1 MKKLNNINAIWGQ
14 VEQPKTSND
23 KITYHGDYHA
33 FEDIDTSQFTDE
45 ALVWHRPEFP
55 KEEWRYGLYGI
66 NNNEDNNYV
75 EEEGVMTIEL
85 QKKYLIVR
93 ILGNDLETLHGK
105 NQTYDNLK
113 FTIKNESSFINTDK
127 LYILNRIA
135 DKEYKQQIITLLE
148 ATKQKYIDQPFEIE
162 KFNKLP
168 EINMSYEEFKQKNP
182 EHPKSLIYYSSIL
195 KEHNLY
201 LINNNGC
208 RNFGLKYGK
217 RNGYKWTFVLDS
229 NSYFTDE
236 YYNNIIKYISKN
248 THYIVIPQIRI
259 DDYNLENNDI
269 LNSNNLNRK
278 FEMEEPQLAFHIN
291 SKYKFNELIPYGLSP
306 KAEFLNAIQSKGK
319 WNNWKD
325 NELINIKSRKF
336 EDVKIQTLS
345 NNIRLNSYNKYNSID
360 NNWIRRWTGLF
371 LLIQKIK
378 FKKVICIGMYKTG
391 TTSMNK
397 ALEILN
403 YKSANIFNST
413 TTICNNRNVGIT
425 LKDSLLLTDYEIEQK
440 IKKHNNWRV
449 IEETIK
455 ITNNFGDGPWLHI
468 YREFYKVEPNSK
480 FILTL
485 RNSEEVA
492 KSDIA
497 MWIRIHK
504 VIEPINYFEFSDGVA
519 NSYEE
524 LKTILINRYL
534 KHVEDVRDFF
544 KDKQEQLLELDIFQ
558 EDNPWIKLC
567 EFLNC
572 AIPTCDFP
580 HLNRK
585 L

>member
-1 MKKLNNINAIWGQ
+1 
-14 VEQPKTSND
+14 
-23 KITYHGDYHA
+23 
-33 FEDIDTSQFTDE
+33 
-45 ALVWHRPEFP
+45 
-55 KEEWRYGLYGI
+55 
-66 NNNEDNNYV
+66 
-75 EEEGVMTIEL
+75 MTIEL

-105 NQTYDNLK
+105 NQTYNNLK

-127 LYILNRIA
+127 LYILNRIV
-135 DKEYKQQIITLLE
+135 DKKYKQQIITLLE
-148 ATKQKYIDQPFEIE
+148 DTKQKYIDQPFEIE

-182 EHPKSLIYYSSIL
+182 EYPKTFIYYSSIL

-208 RNFGLKYGK
+208 RNFCIEYGK
-217 RNGYKWTFVLDS
+217 QNGYEWTFVLDS
-229 NSYFTDE
+229 NNYFTDE
-236 YYNNIIKYISKN
+236 YYYNIIKYISKN
-248 THYIVIPQIRI
+248 THYIVIPLIRI
-259 DDYNLENNDI
+259 SDYGLKNKDI
-269 LNSNNLNRK
+269 LNSNNLNRT
-278 FEMEEPQLAFHIN
+278 FEIEEPQVAFHIN
-291 SKYKFNELIPYGLSP
+291 SKYKFNELIPYGISP

-319 WNNWKD
+319 WNNWK
-325 NELINIKSRKF
+325 NNNLINIKSRKF

-345 NNIRLNSYNKYNSID
+345 KIIRLDTYNINNRIHN
-360 NNWIRRWTGLF
+360 NNWIRRCTGLF

-403 YKSANIFNST
+403 YKSANIFNSNT
-413 TTICNNRNVGIT
+413 TTFNNRTVGIS

-455 ITNNFGDGPWLHI
+455 IANNFGDGPWLHI
-468 YREFYKVEPNSK
+468 YREFYRLEPNSK

-485 RNSEEVA
+485 RNSEELA

-497 MWIRIHK
+497 MWIRNRK
-504 VIEPINYFEFSDGVA
+504 PLEPINYFEFSDGVA

-544 KDKQEQLLELDIFQ
+544 KDKQDQLLELDISQ
-558 EDNPWIKLC
+558 ENNPWIKLC

-580 HLNRK
+580 HLNKK